1 MRRDLM
7 PTHGY
12 ETDFYAWSQ
21 EQAALLRAGRWSEL
35 QIGPLSEEI
44 EDLGKRERRAL
55 ESRLALLIGHLLKWT
70 LQPEYTQR
78 KSWRATINE
87 QRRRIA
93 RLLDEN
99 PSLRPLLAELVSVA
113 YADSCD
119 LVVRETPLDYDAL
132 PSACPFTVA
141 QLLNDSYWPS

>member
-1 MRRDLM
+1 MSIHR
-7 PTHGY
+7 Y
-12 ETDFYAWSQ
+12 EKDFYAWSQ

-35 QIGPLSEEI
+35 HIEPLSEEI

-55 ESRLALLIGHLLKWT
+55 ESRLAVLIGHLLKWHY
-70 LQPEYTQR
+70 QPEYADR

-87 QRRRIA
+87 QRRRIV
-93 RLLDEN
+93 RLLAEN
-99 PSLRPLLAELVSVA
+99 PSLQPLLPDLVSDA

-132 PSACPFTVA
+132 PSACPYTVT
-141 QLLNDSYWPS
+141 QILDNEFWPEP